1 MGMEGLPPT
10 RPGCALSESKASRGR
25 SGFHKVAGWPGRGS
39 VGGGSFRVMKTY
51 TSSSSSPEASP
62 AVATMRPEGLPAG
75 VEGPPAGPDGAPAG
89 RGWLDAAV
97 ANLATLDPAQEPD
110 AALATGTLAAERL
123 GDRLDAA
130 RLRLLA
136 AVDARGAAGA
146 EHGTLA
152 PTAGWLRA
160 NRRLSPALAAQRV
173 RTARALHRGPLRAT
187 ARALAA
193 GEVSYAHAAAL
204 ADATSDLPP
213 ARVAEAEPVL
223 VDAAARLDPPRLR
236 RLADHL
242 RELVDPD
249 GTEQRGRAR
258 LEQRGLRLSGT
269 VDGMVDVKGLL
280 DPEAGEAIQA
290 ALAPLARP
298 TGPDDGRSAAQRRAD
313 ALGELARRA
322 LQAGGL
328 PKAGG
333 LRPNLTVTV
342 EWASLRNQ
350 HGGLGGTG
358 GWGGVLPPETVRRLA
373 CDAAVVRAVV
383 RRHPQQADAGHAGAT
398 ANAYPASPDGSTTD
412 DGALAAELRAAIG
425 LLPPPLGAPVELL
438 DLGRATRAI
447 PPALR
452 RALALRD
459 GGCAAAGCDRPPPQW
474 ADAHH

>member
-1 MGMEGLPPT
+1 MSVCIRVPPRTGRPCLARAIPAYAAPT
-10 RPGCALSESKASRGR
+10 RLGLHPSRCRGGGLLPAFGGFGPRLGR
-25 SGFHKVAGWPGRGS
+25 SGRPQSWGPLSRRSAGGKWGTCPQIRQQAWAVPTWPGS
-39 VGGGSFRVMKTY
+39 LPSMNQN
-51 TSSSSSPEASP
+51 TSSACSPEAYSP
-62 AVATMRPEGLPAG
+62 RAPTGPGLPA
-75 VEGPPAGPDGAPAG
+75 GAPAG
-89 RGWLDAAV
+89 RGGLAAALDWLDATV

-160 NRRLSPALAAQRV
+160 NRRLSPAPAAQRV

-193 GEVSYAHAAAL
+193 GEVSYAHAAAR
-204 ADATSDLPP
+204 A
-213 ARVAEAEPVL
+213 
-223 VDAAARLDPPRLR
+223 DPPRLR

-290 ALAPLARP
+290 ALAPLA
-298 TGPDDGRSAAQRRAD
+298 
-313 ALGELARRA
+313 
-322 LQAGGL
+322 
-328 PKAGG
+328 
-333 LRPNLTVTV
+333 
-342 EWASLRNQ
+342 
-350 HGGLGGTG
+350 
-358 GWGGVLPPETVRRLA
+358 
-373 CDAAVVRAVV
+373 
-383 RRHPQQADAGHAGAT
+383 
-398 ANAYPASPDGSTTD
+398 
-412 DGALAAELRAAIG
+412 
-425 LLPPPLGAPVELL
+425 
-438 DLGRATRAI
+438 
-447 PPALR
+447 
-452 RALALRD
+452 
-459 GGCAAAGCDRPPPQW
+459 
-474 ADAHH
+474 